1 MGDGRFVVDL
11 PDLERLA
18 KGLDD
23 AKSELDTALK
33 AMGSA
38 GASGLG
44 TAELTSACEH
54 FQSRWGYGLGQLG
67 KDAQALH
74 EGLQTVLKNYGKT
87 ESDLASGLQ
96 GAPSPGVTQ

>member
-1 MGDGRFVVDL
+1 MGDDRFVVDL

-38 GASGLG
+38 NLGGLG
-44 TAELTSACEH
+44 IQALTDACQH
-54 FQSRWGYGLGQLG
+54 FQSRWSYGLGQLG

-74 EGLQTVLKNYGKT
+74 EGLQNVLKNYGKT
-87 ESDLASGLQ
+87 EADLAAGLQ
-96 GAPSPGVTQ
+96 GSPAPGAGQ